1 MFKIATPKVVRKN
14 EVEHIIKTMSY
25 ANLKAEILLR
35 EVNHALRELNVS
47 KLSMS
52 EFIWFEFTI
61 PATYKSLIE
70 EYNELVELGY
80 SIIEF
85 NPLLSIGSMEKRLH
99 KQKNIVIMKD
109 DKEVYK
115 IEL

>member
-1 MFKIATPKVVRKN
+1 MFKVVTPKVVRKN

-25 ANLKAEILLR
+25 ANLKAEILLK
-35 EVNHALRELNVS
+35 EVNHALRELKVS

-85 NPLLSIGSMEKRLH
+85 NPLLTIGSMEKLH
-99 KQKNIVIMKD
+99 KQKNIVIMKG